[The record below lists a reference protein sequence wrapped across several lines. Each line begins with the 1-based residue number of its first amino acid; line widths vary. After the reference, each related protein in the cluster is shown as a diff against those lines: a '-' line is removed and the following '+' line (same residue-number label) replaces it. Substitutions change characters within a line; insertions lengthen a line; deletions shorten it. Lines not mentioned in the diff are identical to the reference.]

1 MLSFFNTTHTHNIYD
16 CVPHTP
22 TTLTSS
28 NPFLLLTGCF
38 FCNFPIFFLASIN
51 SSWSNPLLLS
61 SALATYRSSYGLV
74 SGHWVGSWFADVFNM
89 VLIVYCLLVLDNLVG
104 SWNYLYRSPPWW
116 QFLED
121 YKCWVDQRNKINLD
135 CFKSVHQLWQIQK
148 YYVVVGAISIYINL
162 WDKTH

>member
-1 MLSFFNTTHTHNIYD
+1 MLTSVWN
-16 CVPHTP
+16 HTP
-22 TTLTSS
+22 
-28 NPFLLLTGCF
+28 
-38 FCNFPIFFLASIN
+38 FPFFLFKITLPVRGLHV
-51 SSWSNPLLLS
+51 PLIVVKFRFVALLIMFVFQW
-61 SALATYRSSYGLV
+61 ASSYGLV

-135 CFKSVHQLWQIQK
+135 CFKSIHQLWEIQK

-162 WDKTH
+162 WDKTLYRLVFWANYIDTP